1 LQDEARDYVEVA
13 FCRKNPIPMGTLFN
27 SPLLLPLVSIKDT
40 ERGDEA
46 ESRIHKLIK
55 EKAQS
60 LLKYG

>member
-1 LQDEARDYVEVA
+1 VLFRS
-13 FCRKNPIPMGTLFN
+13 GTFFN
-27 SPLLLPLVSIKDT
+27 SPLLLPLVSVKDT

-60 LLKYG
+60 LLKYNN